1 MEGYVKPDLEK
12 DSYSCPHCHAFAGM
26 EKYGEDFK
34 LVNSTWVPNLGMINL
49 DSERRKSSEDTK
61 RINVVTCRSCKNI
74 QVWVDDQMVYPDN
87 PDIPYPSNDMPEN
100 VKNIYTEAANVFSR
114 SPRAAAALLR
124 LALQQLC
131 IDLGLSGKKIDD
143 DIAELVRRG
152 VPESIQEALDAVRV
166 IGNNAVHPGKIDLN
180 ENKDIVSALFQ
191 ILNFIVEKMITDKER
206 VNNIYKF
213 LPDGAKNAI
222 DSRNRKSKEMR

>member
-1 MEGYVKPDLEK
+1 MEEYNKPDLKK

-26 EKYGEDFK
+26 EKYEEDFK
-34 LVNSTWVPNLGMINL
+34 LVNNAWVPNFGMMNL
-49 DSERRKSSEDTK
+49 DSKTRRSEDTK

-74 QVWVDDQMVYPDN
+74 QVWLEDQMVYPDYS
-87 PDIPYPSNDMPEN
+87 DIPYPNNDMPES
-100 VKNIYTEAANVFSR
+100 VKKIYTEAADVFSK

-124 LALQQLC
+124 LALQKLC
-131 IDLGLSGKKIDD
+131 VELGLQGKKIDD

-152 VPESIQEALDAVRV
+152 IPESIQEALDAVRV
-166 IGNNAVHPGKIDLN
+166 IGNNAVHPGEIDLD

-222 DSRNRKSKEMR
+222 DNRNRRTKEMR